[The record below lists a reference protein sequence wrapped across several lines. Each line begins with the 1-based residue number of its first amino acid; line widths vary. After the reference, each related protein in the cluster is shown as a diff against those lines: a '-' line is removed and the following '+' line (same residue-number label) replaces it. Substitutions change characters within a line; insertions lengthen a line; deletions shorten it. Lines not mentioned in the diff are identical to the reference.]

1 MKLKH
6 IAAAAALVASGSA
19 FAGVTGNV
27 GVFSDYVFR
36 GITQTGGEP
45 AVQGGIDYSHA
56 SGLYVGTWTSNISGF
71 GGGSTFETDFYG
83 GFAGKAGDLGYDV
96 GLILYYYPDGDD
108 EETIEYYGGL
118 SYGALSGKLYYADDV
133 ADTGDSNFYLTASY
147 AIALSDS
154 LALTPQVGYTFGDA
168 SDTAG
173 DEIVDFSLTLAKT
186 LEGGLTFSLAVTGT
200 DSDITA
206 NGDET
211 VVVGLKKAFDL

>member
-36 GITQTGGEP
+36 GVTQTGGEP

-56 SGLYVGTWTSNISGF
+56 SGAYVGTWTSNVSGF
-71 GGGSTFETDFYG
+71 AGGSTYETDFYG
-83 GFAGKAGDLGYDV
+83 GFAGKAGNLGYDV
-96 GLILYYYPDGDD
+96 GAVLYYYPEDK
-108 EETIEYYGGL
+108 ETIEYYGGL
-118 SYGALSGKLYYADDV
+118 SFGALSGKLYYSDDV

-147 AIALSDS
+147 AFALSETLS
-154 LALTPQVGYTFGDA
+154 LTPQVGYTFGDA
-168 SDTAG
+168 SDAAG
-173 DEIVDFSLTLAKT
+173 DEVVDFSLTLAKT
-186 LEGGLTFSLAVTGT
+186 LDGGLTFTLAVTGT
-200 DSDITA
+200 DSDLAISK
-206 NGDET
+206 NDET